1 MITQLQYSLLEYVI
15 LVYLIYYVIMVGPLL
30 PGGKSSI
37 KLQLERENKDFGSIL
52 VNVVVIIILLW
63 SMYRVNR
70 YSVKLA
76 ACEA

>member
-1 MITQLQYSLLEYVI
+1 MITQLQYSLLEFVI

-30 PGGKSSI
+30 PGGNSSI

-52 VNVVVIIILLW
+52 VNVAVIIILLW